1 MSAPRLVPNLGLPR
15 PLLAQHWVHV
25 FVAALVVGV
34 EDELEVA
41 ELLDA
46 WAPDGLLDR

>member
-1 MSAPRLVPNLGLPR
+1 MSAPRLVPHLGLPR
-15 PLLAQHWVHV
+15 PLLARQRVHV
-25 FVAALVVGV
+25 FVAALVVRV

-46 WAPDGLLDR
+46 CDTSCIVYA